1 MIQNYILI
9 TLRSLWKNKTH
20 TLINILGLSLGIT
33 CSILIFLI
41 VRFELSYD
49 TYHPNKE
56 RIYRIVTEFKGGDSG
71 AGITYPLPAALRQD
85 FPDPDHVI
93 IMDSNLNDPVI
104 TVHHADGKVDRYK
117 EPNVTF
123 TDSGYFKLFRY
134 EWLEGNENA
143 LTGEKT
149 VVITESIARKYFG
162 NESAL
167 NKVINF
173 NNAFDVTITGV
184 VKDPPLNTDFPFR
197 FIFSPRKYGWENWGA
212 ASSSINCYVRLN
224 PSVSEKEFESKL
236 KGWHLKYFTG
246 DEEEDGK
253 NRTYALQ
260 PLKDVH
266 FDTSL
271 SNFGGRTISKLTLL
285 TLSLIGIVL
294 LITACINFINL
305 NTVLIISRSKE
316 AGIRKVMGSTRVQ
329 LVAQFL
335 GETLL
340 ITMVSLIIST
350 GLVEL
355 AILYITPDL
364 GYQLSFDPLSDFQT
378 LAFLLALPVVVTLLS
393 GLYPGVSLSRFQPV
407 KALKNKLTGNPGEGL
422 TLRRSLIVFQL
433 IISQVLI
440 VCTIIAVE
448 QINHFMSQPLGLN
461 SEGVVEFELPE
472 RTPELIHTLSERLKN
487 IPGVTNAT
495 MSNTG
500 STADNQWG
508 GEGEATV
515 DGKLVK
521 VPTMVK
527 MANLNYVNTYGLTLL
542 HGENLIESDTANRFL
557 VNESFAKALGFKDI
571 ADAIGIHVSLWG
583 RKALITGIVKDFNT
597 NNLREPLEPTI
608 IFAGTNSFF
617 VGAVRLNTSVVT
629 KVLPEIQKTWES
641 VYPNYVF
648 EYRFL
653 DDTIAGFYEG
663 ERRNAYLI
671 GIFAGVAIFIGCI
684 GLFGLVSYM
693 ARSKT
698 KEVGIRKT
706 LGASVSQVI
715 ALFSK
720 EFVVLITISFVL
732 SAPLAYYFME
742 GWLENFAYR
751 IHPGISTFLIGVAL
765 TFIVVLGTVGIKSY
779 KAAQANPVD
788 ALRDE

>member
-20 TLINILGLSLGIT
+20 TLINVLGLSLGIT

-41 VRFELSYD
+41 IRFELSYD
-49 TYHPNKE
+49 TYHPDKE
-56 RIYRIVTEFKGGDSG
+56 RIYRIVTEYKGGG
-71 AGITYPLPAALRQD
+71 NTAGITYPLPAALRQD
-85 FPDPDHVI
+85 FPDPEHVI
-93 IMDSNLNDPVI
+93 IVDSNLGDPVI
-104 TVHHADGKVDRYK
+104 TVHHSDGKMDRYK
-117 EPNVTF
+117 EPFVTF
-123 TDSGYFKLFRY
+123 TDSGYFKLFRC

-143 LTGEKT
+143 LSGEKT

-173 NNAFDVTITGV
+173 NNAFDVTISGV
-184 VKDPPLNTDFPFR
+184 IKDPPLNTDFPFR
-197 FIFSPRKYGWENWGA
+197 FIFSPRKYGWENWGST
-212 ASSSINCYVRLN
+212 SSSINCYVKLN
-224 PSVSEKEFESKL
+224 PSVSEEEFESKM

-260 PLKDVH
+260 PLKDIH

-340 ITMVSLIIST
+340 ITLVSLTMST

-378 LAFLLALPVVVTLLS
+378 LAFLFTLPVVVTLLS
-393 GLYPGVSLSRFQPV
+393 GLYPGISLSRFQPV
-407 KALKNKLTGNPGEGL
+407 KALKNKLAGNPGEGL

-440 VCTIIAVE
+440 VSTIIAVQ

-472 RTPELIHTLSERLKN
+472 RAPEVIHTLSERLKN

-500 STADNQWG
+500 STAENQWR
-508 GEGEATV
+508 GEADATV

-521 VPTMVK
+521 VETMVK
-527 MANLNYVNTYGLTLL
+527 MANHNYVNTYGLTLL
-542 HGENLIESDTANRFL
+542 HGENLIEVDTANRFL
-557 VNESFAKALGFKDI
+557 VNESFAKALGFKNT
-571 ADAIGIHVSLWG
+571 ADAIGTPVSLWG

-597 NNLREPLEPTI
+597 NNLRESLDPTI
-608 IFAGTNSFF
+608 IFCGTNSFF
-617 VGAVRLNTSVVT
+617 VGAVRLNTQALTQALS
-629 KVLPEIQKTWES
+629 EIQKTWES

-648 EYRFL
+648 EYKFL
-653 DDTIAGFYEG
+653 DETIAGFYEA

-671 GIFAGVAIFIGCI
+671 GIFATVAIFIGCI

-765 TFIVVLGTVGIKSY
+765 TFVVVLGTVGIKSY